1 MYVLIS
7 ENLTG
12 LGGPMGTEETWENW
26 RRHFKRPESAK
37 EAAQKD
43 WEKQTSGK
51 VLAEHHLPK
60 ELVWIKEGS
69 GFRTEDLHWV
79 MYHIRKIRVE

>member
-1 MYVLIS
+1 VYVLIS

-26 RRHFKRPESAK
+26 RRHFKRIESAK
-37 EAAQKD
+37 AAAQKD
-43 WEKQTSGK
+43 WEKSSAKAQGDPGI
-51 VLAEHHLPK
+51 PK
-60 ELVWIKEGS
+60 TLTWIKDGS
-69 GFRTEDLHWV
+69 GLRTEDLHWV